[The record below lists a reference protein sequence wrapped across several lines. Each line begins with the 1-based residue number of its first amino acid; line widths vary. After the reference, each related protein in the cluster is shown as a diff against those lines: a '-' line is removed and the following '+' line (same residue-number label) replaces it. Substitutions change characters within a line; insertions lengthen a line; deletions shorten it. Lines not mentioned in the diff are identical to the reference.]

1 MLIFLILL
9 IFYQNLKAAW
19 IKSKQPEKKEETISV
34 STQKKEQA
42 IKPPSSVEFI
52 KVLVSGKS
60 NIKINWQP
68 PAETN
73 VNAIIFR
80 SKEILDSKEKLKNA
94 KLITNIPVILGEF
107 IDTIQES
114 GDYYYA
120 ILTFKNNLTNFNL
133 TEDANLNSIPVTIK
147 LPSLPEIVQN
157 LNASISDDKKSV
169 IINWQ
174 PATNVNKYRIY
185 RSTNSITNYN
195 SLNLSE
201 FLGIVN
207 KDFTSFTDKTILPG
221 KKYYYAVLTE
231 NEVGKNTNIIY
242 SKNSTILP
250 LEIPVEKKK
259 EEIAPTI
266 KPEIKEEKKEEKK
279 LETKPVTIKK
289 EKIISKKPKIDYNEK
304 LEFIIINYYYKQNYN
319 KCINELE
326 KIVKKEIDTN
336 IKNKANLFLA
346 KSYFWIGNYKKAL
359 NLFVKLKDV
368 YPDETSFWI
377 SRITSKLNNKE

>member
-34 STQKKEQA
+34 STQKKEQT

-73 VNAIIFR
+73 VNALIFR

-114 GDYYYA
+114 GEYYYA

>member
-34 STQKKEQA
+34 STQKKEQT

-73 VNAIIFR
+73 VNALIFR

-114 GDYYYA
+114 GEYYYA

-259 EEIAPTI
+259 EEIAPKI
-266 KPEIKEEKKEEKK
+266 KPEIKEEKK

>member
-34 STQKKEQA
+34 STQKKEQT

-73 VNAIIFR
+73 VNALIFR

-114 GDYYYA
+114 GEYYYA

-266 KPEIKEEKKEEKK
+266 KPEIKEEKK

>member
-1 MLIFLILL
+1 
-9 IFYQNLKAAW
+9 LKAAW

-34 STQKKEQA
+34 SMQKKEQA

-68 PAETN
+68 PAAETN
-73 VNAIIFR
+73 VNALIFR

>member
-73 VNAIIFR
+73 VNALIFR

-114 GDYYYA
+114 GEYYYA

-259 EEIAPTI
+259 EEIAPKI
-266 KPEIKEEKKEEKK
+266 KPEIKEEKK